1 MSTASV
7 YPICQ
12 RQRPRVARKMSVQA
26 AAKKP
31 SVSIRPKNSK
41 MALLLLLPGLFYL
54 GLFFVT
60 PFASLITTSLQAP
73 VLGGGIGEYQPAF
86 EVGNYV
92 FVVTQYFDQIMRS
105 FVYATLATLLALA
118 ISYPIAYF
126 IGVKARNRPVLQALL
141 LTLVIAPFFISFLLR
156 TFAWKQVFAQNGFI
170 SGVLRDLGLMADNE
184 FLLGSSFV
192 VIFGLTYNFIPFM
205 TLPLYTNLERLDTG
219 LLEAGSDLYAKPTST
234 FWKVTFPLSIPGI
247 TSGTLLTFIP
257 IAGDY
262 VTASGSFLGNPN
274 TSMMGNV
281 IEANFIT
288 IQDFPSASALSVLLM
303 AVIVALVSIYIR
315 RTGTENLL

>member
-1 MSTASV
+1 
-7 YPICQ
+7 
-12 RQRPRVARKMSVQA
+12 MSVQA

-31 SVSIRPKNSK
+31 KVSLRPKNSK

-73 VLGGGIGEYQPAF
+73 ILGGGIGEYQPGF

-92 FVVTQYFDQIMRS
+92 FVVTQYFDQIVRS
-105 FVYATLATLLALA
+105 FIYATLATLLALA

-126 IGVKARNRPVLQALL
+126 IGVKARNRPILQALL

-156 TFAWKQVFAQNGFI
+156 TFAWKQVFSQDSFI
-170 SGVLRDLGLMADNE
+170 STLLRDLGLMADNE

-219 LLEAGSDLYAKPTST
+219 LLEAGSDLYAKPAST

-262 VTASGSFLGNPN
+262 VTASGSFLGNPS

-303 AVIVALVSIYIR
+303 AAIVLLVSIYIR

>member
-1 MSTASV
+1 MSTQV
-7 YPICQ
+7 
-12 RQRPRVARKMSVQA
+12 SVQKTKTA
-26 AAKKP
+26 GKKQ
-31 SVSIRPKNSK
+31 NSRIL
-41 MALLLLLPGLFYL
+41 LLLLLPGMFYL
-54 GLFFVT
+54 GLFFIT

-73 VLGGGIGEYQPAF
+73 APSGGIGQYVPGL
-86 EVGNYV
+86 EVGNYA
-92 FVVTQYFDQIMRS
+92 FVVTEYIDQIVRS
-105 FVYATLATLLALA
+105 FIFATLATLLALA

-126 IGVKARNRPVLQALL
+126 IGVKARNKPVLQALL

-156 TFAWKQVFAQNGFI
+156 TFAWKQVFGQNSFI
-170 SGVLRDLGLMADNE
+170 STFLRDVGLMADNE

-205 TLPLYTNLERLDTG
+205 TLPLYTNLERLDTA

-262 VTASGSFLGNPN
+262 VTASGNFLGSPKS
-274 TSMMGNV
+274 SMVGNV

-303 AVIVALVSIYIR
+303 AAIVVLVAAYIR
-315 RTGTENLL
+315 RTGTEDLL

>member
-1 MSTASV
+1 
-7 YPICQ
+7 
-12 RQRPRVARKMSVQA
+12 
-26 AAKKP
+26 
-31 SVSIRPKNSK
+31 

-92 FVVTQYFDQIMRS
+92 FVVTQYLDQIVRS
-105 FVYATLATLLALA
+105 FIYATLATLLALA

-156 TFAWKQVFAQNGFI
+156 TFAWKQVFSQDSFL
-170 SGVLRDLGLMADNE
+170 STLLRDLGLMADNE
-184 FLLGSSFV
+184 FLLGSSFAV
-192 VIFGLTYNFIPFM
+192 VFGLTYNFIPFM
-205 TLPLYTNLERLDTG
+205 TLPIYTNLERLDTG

-262 VTASGSFLGNPN
+262 VTASGSFLGNPS

-303 AVIVALVSIYIR
+303 AAIVVLVSIYIR

>member
-1 MSTASV
+1 MSLQV
-7 YPICQ
+7 
-12 RQRPRVARKMSVQA
+12 
-26 AAKKP
+26 AAKKTRT
-31 SVSIRPKNSK
+31 SIRPKNSR

-92 FVVTQYFDQIMRS
+92 FVVTQYLDQIVRS
-105 FVYATLATLLALA
+105 FIYATLATLLALA

-156 TFAWKQVFAQNGFI
+156 TFAWKQVFSQDSFL
-170 SGVLRDLGLMADNE
+170 STLLRDLGLMADNE
-184 FLLGSSFV
+184 FLLGSSFAV
-192 VIFGLTYNFIPFM
+192 VFGLTYNFIPFM
-205 TLPLYTNLERLDTG
+205 TLPIYTNLERLDTG

-262 VTASGSFLGNPN
+262 VTASGSFLGNPS

-303 AVIVALVSIYIR
+303 AAIVVLVSIYIR